1 MIDKIIHYCWFGGN
15 RKPELVRDCI
25 KSWKKHLPDY
35 KIIEWNEKNS
45 DLSHPF
51 VQHAYK
57 MKKWAFVADYVRF
70 TVLYENGGLYLD
82 TDMLVL
88 KPLDFFLKNDCF
100 FGAEDNN
107 YINCAIIGANKNN
120 DLIKKCL
127 LKYDLVDVNKDIN
140 WLQFTIPI
148 IITEVF
154 RFEYGY
160 TNGFNNDIVK
170 INNITIYP
178 TIYFYPFPYSCKNDL
193 LNLNKYIRL
202 ESYTV
207 HLWVSSW
214 LPHSEFHYIRA
225 REYSKGLRLVFNNL
239 LQGEINLKYIRK
251 LASSLKQSFTKK
263 SIDTTFP

>member
-57 MKKWAFVADYVRF
+57 MKKWAFVADYIRF

-88 KPLDFFLKNDCF
+88 RPLDSFLKNDCF
-100 FGAEDNN
+100 FGAEDD
-107 YINCAIIGANKNN
+107 YLISCGIIGANKSN

-127 LKYDLVDVNKDIN
+127 LKYDLVEVDEGIN
-140 WLQFTIPI
+140 WSEFVITII
-148 IITEVF
+148 LTNIF
-154 RFEYGY
+154 RSEYGY
-160 TNGFNNDIVK
+160 KNGFENEIVK
-170 INNITIYP
+170 INNIIIYP
-178 TIYFYPFPYSCKNDL
+178 PAYFYPFPHDCKNDIV
-193 LNLNKYIRL
+193 NFKKYIRL

-207 HLWVSSW
+207 HLWVGSW
-214 LPHSEFHYIRA
+214 LQFSEFHYIRA

-239 LQGEINLKYIRK
+239 LLGKINLKYIRK
-251 LASSLKQSFTKK
+251 LASSVKQSATKK
-263 SIDTTFP
+263 TIDTTFS